1 MTCRAAGAILKA
13 LYPRPGVRLP
23 FGDSY
28 RRASQYPPL
37 IVAPKRNVSPDSI
50 AVRTEDGKLLVR
62 SDAVLYTLRRLGG
75 MWRAIAIAMSAVPR
89 GLRDIG
95 TISSR
100 GFVIGYSVEPRPS
113 ARSCQRIF
121 ARVFRAIRSRH
132 QAPKSQ
138 VDGILPKPSIW
149 RESPAATY
157 SRVPARST
165 VKSQRANSD
174 FS

>member
-62 SDAVLYTLRRLGG
+62 SDAVLYTLRRLGS

-95 TISSR
+95 YDL
-100 GFVIGYSVEPRPS
+100 V
-113 ARSCQRIF
+113 ARIRY
-121 ARVFRAIRSRH
+121 RVFGRAKTVCPLVPADLRSRFQGH
-132 QAPKSQ
+132 TIAPSGTK
-138 VDGILPKPSIW
+138 
-149 RESPAATY
+149 ES
-157 SRVPARST
+157 S
-165 VKSQRANSD
+165 
-174 FS
+174 